1 MASIGG
7 VRGSSGVS
15 GLYNSANII
24 SGLASGMDT
33 EGMIESLVQSYQN
46 KILGLNN
53 KATKIQ
59 WKQESYRSIIAKM
72 TAFSSKYASY
82 TSSTNLMSSAFFR
95 SAVKVAAQGKNG
107 GKVTASGRT
116 DSDVVL
122 NGVSQLATAARYTV
136 KTGDAG
142 LKGDGGNAVTA
153 EGSMKFDQTVELGT
167 LSGSMSF
174 NYGSKNVSISFDE
187 VSDRIPDTDETGK
200 PLTQEEKARRIGAM
214 IEEKLSDQKITLSS
228 GESVSASDRIGVK
241 VEGESI
247 SFYDKGNAGNKVYIA
262 SASDSISDTLNLGDL
277 EDEDKR
283 VDSFEIGENTKLT
296 KELKAYEYLSGKSFN
311 INVDG
316 VTKTIQMPKI
326 EEKDGKYTLTMPST
340 VKDKYGNINYVY
352 DTSKLDKDK
361 YTVTKQGETKTVDSV
376 DEIAGTY
383 TSMLQDSVKKAFGD
397 KLKVENKATDGGLQ
411 LEFSVQD
418 GSNLLI
424 NTSTGETLGI
434 GRSAT
439 NYLNTGSS
447 LKDLLKDGALK
458 DVKIATDSL
467 GHPMTDEKTGKP
479 LYEFRI
485 NGELIG
491 RYSEDA
497 RLSDIMN
504 DINSNSEAGVKVS
517 FSRTTRQFVFTSKE
531 TGSENGIEIEKGGLA
546 AAIFGSTEPSDHSK
560 ENFGEAYGAPWLDGQ
575 KVHFKLSED
584 GLDYSFAVGKD
595 ATIEDVVDKLNA
607 TIFNSGTASYNKYT
621 GQLEITN
628 KNGTKVDFEM
638 WADSDTVGRVDLE
651 LQEGYGP
658 GIDYTPGQDAKF
670 KVTVDGVE
678 KELTRGSNSVDID
691 GLTIN
696 FKGTFNENYAGG
708 VDEDVTFQTSTD
720 ADKIVDAVKDMITD
734 YNEMMSEIR
743 KAYATMP
750 AKSSSG
756 TLKDYEPLTE
766 EQRASMSENEIKV
779 YEEKAKQGI
788 LFADN
793 NLRSLYERMRDVFE
807 PSGMDSALLSK
818 IGISSSFSSVDNSTT
833 ITLDES
839 KLRAALEKDPD
850 EVADLFTRSSE
861 DGGASNGIMQG
872 LKTQLDRYA
881 GLTGSTKG
889 ILVQQAGTPL
899 NSLSLLDNEWQKQ
912 IDNISNE
919 IEKWQDKLES
929 QVDRYTSMF
938 SKLEVLINQMNSQSS
953 TLAGLMGG

>member
-7 VRGSSGVS
+7 VGGSSGIS

-59 WKQESYRSIIAKM
+59 WKQDAYRSIIAKM

-82 TSSTNLMSSAFFR
+82 TSSTNLMSSAFFN

-107 GKVTASGRT
+107 EKVTASGRT
-116 DSDVVL
+116 DSNVVL
-122 NGVSQLATAARYTV
+122 NGVSQLATAARYTT
-136 KTGDAG
+136 KAPG
-142 LKGDGGNAVTA
+142 LKGDSGTNVTA
-153 EGSMKFDQTVELGT
+153 KEGMDFEETVT
-167 LSGSMSF
+167 LSNLKGSLSF
-174 NYGSKNVSISFDE
+174 GYGSKTVSINFDE
-187 VSDRIPDTDETGK
+187 FEDRIGLDADGK
-200 PLTQEEKARRIGAM
+200 PIENLSAQEKSRLLGAK
-214 IEEKLSDQKITLSS
+214 IEEKLKDERITLSS
-228 GESVSASDRIGVK
+228 GESVAASERIGVK
-241 VEGESI
+241 VGDDGEI
-247 SFYDKGNAGNKVYIA
+247 SFYDKSGAGNKVYIS
-262 SASDSISDTLNLGDL
+262 SASEDISNTLGL
-277 EDEDKR
+277 EDLDDADNPVK
-283 VDSFEIGENTKLT
+283 SFKIGEKTELT
-296 KELKAYEYLSGKSFN
+296 RDVQAYEYLSGKTFN

-316 VTKTIQMPKI
+316 VTKSIQMPQIK
-326 EEKDGKYTLTMPST
+326 KNDDNTFTLTMPST
-340 VKDKYGNINYVY
+340 VKDKYGNTSYVY
-352 DTSKLDKDK
+352 DTSKLDKNK
-361 YTVTKQGETKTVDSV
+361 YTVTKQGDTQTVSSA
-376 DEIAGTY
+376 DEIAGAY
-383 TSMLQDSVKKAFGD
+383 TKMLQDGVKKAFGD
-397 KLKVENKATDGGLQ
+397 KLTVENKATDGKSLQ
-411 LEFSVQD
+411 LDFQVKE

-424 NTSTGETLGI
+424 NTSAGEVLRTGRT
-434 GRSAT
+434 AT
-439 NYLNTGSS
+439 NYLNTGSKLGDLMADGGLDNLTS
-447 LKDLLKDGALK
+447 VGKDEHGNDLF
-458 DVKIATDSL
+458 
-467 GHPMTDEKTGKP
+467 
-479 LYEFRI
+479 EFKI
-485 NGELIG
+485 NGEVIG
-491 RYSEDA
+491 KYTKDSTLSE
-497 RLSDIMN
+497 IMN
-504 DINSNSEAGVKVS
+504 DVNSNSEAGVKIS
-517 FSRTTRQFVFTSKE
+517 YSKTTRQFVLTSKE

-546 AAIFGSTEPSDHSK
+546 AAIFGSTEVSDHSGV
-560 ENFGEAYGAPWLDGQ
+560 NFGDAYGASWLNGQ
-575 KVHFKLSED
+575 TVHFELPES
-584 GLDYSFAVGKD
+584 GADYSFAVGEND
-595 ATIEDVVDKLNA
+595 TVDDVINELNS
-607 TIFNSGTASYNKYT
+607 FMGNHGTASYNKYT
-621 GQLEITN
+621 GQIEITN
-628 KNGTKVDFEM
+628 KSGAKVDFKM
-638 WADSDTVGRVDLE
+638 WAESSTVGRVDLE
-651 LQEGYGP
+651 LQEEYGP
-658 GIDYTPGQDAKF
+658 GIDYAPGQDAKF

-696 FKGTFNENYAGG
+696 FKETFNESYAGG

-750 AKSSSG
+750 AKSSG
-756 TLKDYEPLTE
+756 GALKDYEPLTE
-766 EQRASMSENEIKV
+766 EQKASMSENEIKN

-793 NLRSLYERMRDVFE
+793 NLRNLYERMRDVFE

-833 ITLDES
+833 ITLDEN

-850 EVADLFTRSSE
+850 EVADLFTRTSE
-861 DGGASNGIMQG
+861 DGSASNGIMQG

-899 NSLSLLDNEWQKQ
+899 NSLSLLDNQWQKQ

-953 TLAGLMGG
+953 TLAGMMGG

>member
-7 VRGSSGVS
+7 VSGSSGIS

-46 KILGLNN
+46 KILSLNN

-59 WKQESYRSIIAKM
+59 WKQDAYRSIIAKM

-82 TSSTNLMSSAFFR
+82 TSSTNLMSSAFFN

-107 GKVTASGRT
+107 EKVTASGRT
-116 DSDVVL
+116 DSNVVL

-200 PLTQEEKARRIGAM
+200 PLTQEEKARRLGAM

-228 GESVSASDRIGVK
+228 GESVDASERIGVK

-262 SASDSISDTLNLGDL
+262 SASDSISETLNLGDL

-316 VTKTIQMPKI
+316 TTKTIQMPKI

-376 DEIAGTY
+376 DEIAGAY

-439 NYLNTGSS
+439 NYLNTSSS
-447 LKDLLKDGALK
+447 LKDLLKDDALK

-467 GHPMTDEKTGKP
+467 GHPMKDEKTGKP

-497 RLSDIMN
+497 KLSDIMN

-546 AAIFGSTEPSDHSK
+546 AAIFGSTEVSDHSGV
-560 ENFGEAYGAPWLDGQ
+560 NFGDAYGASWLNGQ
-575 KVHFKLSED
+575 TVHFELPES
-584 GLDYSFAVGKD
+584 GADYSFSVGEND
-595 ATIEDVVDKLNA
+595 TVDDVINELNS
-607 TIFNSGTASYNKYT
+607 FMGNHGTASYNKYT
-621 GQLEITN
+621 GQIEITN
-628 KNGTKVDFEM
+628 KSGAKVDFKM
-638 WADSDTVGRVDLE
+638 WAESSTVGRVDLE
-651 LQEGYGP
+651 LQEEYGP

-696 FKGTFNENYAGG
+696 FKETFNESYAGG

-750 AKSSSG
+750 SKSSAG
-756 TLKDYEPLTE
+756 ALKDYEPLTE
-766 EQRASMSENEIKV
+766 EQKASMSENEIKV

-788 LFADN
+788 LFADS
-793 NLRSLYERMRDVFE
+793 NLRNLYERMRDVFE
-807 PSGMDSALLSK
+807 PSGMDSAILSK

-833 ITLDES
+833 ITLDEN